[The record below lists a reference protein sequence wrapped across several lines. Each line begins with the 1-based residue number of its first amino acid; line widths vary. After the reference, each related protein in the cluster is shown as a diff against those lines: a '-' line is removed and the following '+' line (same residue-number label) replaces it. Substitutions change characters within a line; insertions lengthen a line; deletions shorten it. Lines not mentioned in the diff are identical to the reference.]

1 MAAVKTNEEK
11 ISEAA
16 LKISKSHIQI
26 EGWLLK
32 KSRVL
37 KKWRKR
43 WIVLAGN
50 TIYTY
55 KNQKEYSSEPT
66 ETIDISSILTIKK
79 HEDNN
84 KNNKNNNNTNHQ
96 YSFEL
101 ELETKL
107 IFVFAAD
114 SITYRDQWIKELNKL
129 INLNRECLITKDSLG
144 KNGKILSFGCKHFRR
159 NCSYLCSCCNKWY
172 FCSYCHD
179 SIESGFINGGHELER
194 KSIIA
199 IKCCYCGKEQKP
211 SNQCIK
217 CNKNMANYYCQ
228 TCKFWDNDPNHQ
240 LFHCNKCGVCRSGK
254 KSDYIHCDKCGVCL
268 DKVESL
274 FVYLSLHSLY
284 TYDYIYIYR
293 PFINR
298 INAWNN
304 QRNVIVQY
312 VVIIC
317 I

>member
-1 MAAVKTNEEK
+1 MAAVKQSEQK
-11 ISEAA
+11 VSEAA
-16 LKISKSHIQI
+16 IEINKSHIQI

-50 TIYTY
+50 TMYSY
-55 KNQKEYSSEPT
+55 KNQKEYTSEPT

-79 HEDNN
+79 HGDD
-84 KNNKNNNNTNHQ
+84 NNKNNNNKNQ
-96 YSFEL
+96 YSFEI

-114 SITYRDQWIKELNKL
+114 SMTYCDEWIKELNKL

-159 NCSYLCSCCNKWY
+159 NCSYLCSCCNKYY

-179 SIESGFINGGHELER
+179 AIESGFINGGHELER
-194 KSIIA
+194 KCIIA

-217 CNKNMANYYCQ
+217 CNKKMAHYYCAK
-228 TCKFWDNDPNHQ
+228 CKFWDNDPNHQ

-254 KSDYIHCDKCGVCL
+254 QSDYIHCDKCGVCL
-268 DKVESL
+268 DKVE
-274 FVYLSLHSLY
+274 
-284 TYDYIYIYR
+284 YIYH
-293 PFINR
+293 
-298 INAWNN
+298 
-304 QRNVIVQY
+304 
-312 VVIIC
+312 IILYC
-317 I
+317 ISILALIQILYNI